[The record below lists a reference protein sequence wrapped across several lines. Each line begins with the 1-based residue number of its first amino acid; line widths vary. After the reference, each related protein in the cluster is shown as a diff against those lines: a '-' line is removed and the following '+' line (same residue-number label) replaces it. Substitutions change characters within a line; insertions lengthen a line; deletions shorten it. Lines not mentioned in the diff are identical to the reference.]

1 MSLDDLLRE
10 RRLQRHR
17 PSRQE
22 IADLLKVAERALE
35 DARLEGLSPDG
46 RFVNAYHGMLA
57 LATAVLAASGL
68 RAVGG
73 ARHATTIETL
83 ALVMKEAE
91 QVAAYLEICRRK
103 RNQAVYE
110 RAGVVTE
117 SEARELTEALEE
129 FIDQVRQWL
138 KQQHPSLAA
147 D

>member
-10 RRLQRHR
+10 KRLQRHR

-35 DARLEGLSPDG
+35 DARLEGLSADG

-57 LATAVLAASGL
+57 LATAVLAAGGL
-68 RAVGG
+68 RAVGIG
-73 ARHATTIETL
+73 RHATTIE
-83 ALVMKEAE
+83 ALPEVMRGTE

-117 SEARELTEALEE
+117 SEARELTQTSEE
-129 FIDQVRQWL
+129 FIGQVRQWL
-138 KQQHPSLAA
+138 KQNHPSIAP

>member
-1 MSLDDLLRE
+1 M
-10 RRLQRHR
+10 QRHR

-22 IADLLKVAERALE
+22 IADLVKVADRALQ
-35 DARLEGLSPDG
+35 DARVEGLSPDG

-68 RAVGG
+68 RAVGIG
-73 ARHATTIETL
+73 RHAATIE
-83 ALVMKEAE
+83 ALPQVMKATE

-117 SEARELTEALEE
+117 SEARELAQALEE
-129 FIDQVRQWL
+129 FVDQVRQWL
-138 KQQHPSLAA
+138 KQHHPSLTA